1 MIFFK
6 QILFF
11 AVICILIGSL
21 MQLMNYDQAY
31 LLQVLGG
38 FLSLIA
44 FVFAVKDLHQ
54 MKGLIPMER
63 FYLAL
68 ILLFANLPG
77 LIVYAFY
84 HRILEDRSAHLI
96 EYKEK
101 RWDKITGN
109 D

>member
-1 MIFFK
+1 MKFFK

-11 AVICILIGSL
+11 AIICILIGSF
-21 MQLMNYDQAY
+21 MQIMNYDKAY
-31 LLQVLGG
+31 LLQILGG
-38 FLSLIA
+38 FLSLVA

-63 FYLAL
+63 FYLTL
-68 ILLFANLPG
+68 MLLFANLPG

-84 HRILEDRSAHLI
+84 YRILEDRSTQLL
-96 EYKEK
+96 EYREK

-109 D
+109 R